1 MKKRVIV
8 VLTVMVAVLVMA
20 SGAAMAG
27 DLTKEKAAQE
37 KTTQEKEAKEKK
49 AQGKNA
55 LGASA
60 AKAEK
65 GQQQPNPVQCPNQ
78 SDDKTCIG
86 TEGKDLLVGGE
97 EFERIEGGKG
107 ADTYD
112 GKGGGDDLFDA
123 SRKSNDLYIIPET
136 EFNSTGNGGIN
147 INDRG
152 GDSDVLD
159 LSAYSSTEF
168 ALSKFGNKSDNLLDM
183 RGPENRSIGISS
195 FFTRNTIDTFKF
207 SDVTLTAKQIKQRVQ

>member
-8 VLTVMVAVLVMA
+8 LLTVMVAMLVMA
-20 SGAAMAG
+20 SGAAIAG

-37 KTTQEKEAKEKK
+37 KTTQEKK

-55 LGASA
+55 PGASA

-65 GQQQPNPVQCPNQ
+65 GQQQLNTVQCPNQ

-86 TEGKDLLVGGE
+86 TEDKDLLVGGE
-97 EFERIEGGKG
+97 KFERIEGGKG

-123 SRKSNDLYIIPET
+123 SRKSNDLYIIPAI
-136 EFNSTGNGGIN
+136 EFDSTGNGGIN

-159 LSAYSSTEF
+159 LSVYSSTEF
-168 ALSKFGNKSDNLLDM
+168 TLSKFGNKSDNLLQM
-183 RGPENRSIGISS
+183 QGPGKRSIGISS
-195 FFTRNTIDTFKF
+195 FFTRNTIDSFKF
-207 SDVTLTAKQIKQRVQ
+207 SDVTLTAKQIKQKVQ